1 MLFRQPLE
9 PVLTLWSWSTSRK
22 IASGGFDTEKLK
34 ARYWPTLTIETTKE
48 TIEWARARMP
58 LAKRS

>member
-22 IASGGFDTEKLK
+22 IASKGMGKPFS
-34 ARYWPTLTIETTKE
+34 R
-48 TIEWARARMP
+48 
-58 LAKRS
+58 